1 MIFLILFLILL
12 KDGECC
18 LGNNNIPMTFEPNK
32 YNATPGCGNDT
43 EATYCTHFDGK
54 EKDFHPKYG
63 HEISNGASYEA
74 LHGRNSVSNFYQ
86 LLILIGPKFVLLGTP
101 MVNKTGF
108 DILIIVTNALL
119 GKR

>member
-1 MIFLILFLILL
+1 
-12 KDGECC
+12 
-18 LGNNNIPMTFEPNK
+18 MTFEPNK

-74 LHGRNSVSNFYQ
+74 LYGRNSVSNFHRFS
-86 LLILIGPKFVLLGTP
+86 KV
-101 MVNKTGF
+101 
-108 DILIIVTNALL
+108 L
-119 GKR
+119 GKLGRWKLRGKIGLRFSQIK

>member
-1 MIFLILFLILL
+1 MIFFILFFFIL

-18 LGNNNIPMTFEPNK
+18 MGLDHDPPMTFEPNK

-63 HEISNGASYEA
+63 SEISNGASYEA
-74 LHGRNSVSNFYQ
+74 LYGRNSVSNFHHS
-86 LLILIGPKFVLLGTP
+86 LIGPKFVFLETP
-101 MVNKTGF
+101 RF
-108 DILIIVTNALL
+108 ID
-119 GKR
+119 